1 MDYFYMNGRLYILIC
16 DYFSKFSFLFQV
28 KNMSFANLKDH
39 LEELFSVEGIP
50 NEIMSDNGPPF
61 NGKEF
66 SSYLTGLGMRHTTSS
81 PNYPWSNNFIER
93 QIQTMKRLIEK
104 ANSSGRRH
112 QEVLTS
118 LRAQPLGDGLPSP
131 SEILHGRSLVTRK
144 ASPVDLTIVC
154 QSLIALQA
162 KYTKSHDK
170 AKRAKTQQALV
181 IGEEVYF
188 LSGKNEWQIGIV
200 TGTTDTGR
208 SYNILTDKG
217 TSLRRNR
224 SHLKPRYHDIPIISC
239 TLPSRTST
247 SSQSEITRNR
257 FSGPQHPPKVKYS
270 YNNKQNISFQDQYK
284 QHPPKV
290 KYFPNNS
297 VPKLVIRQV
306 GDTAY
311 DSYIAETLY
320 PLKSAIKPRKHTWFA
335 GDPVS
340 SVKTIPARRTRSHPP
355 KWTIETED
363 PDLLIPIELSQFRA
377 DSDLNQDLGGDLS
390 VVSPRESH
398 QSEETLPTVPLGQ
411 FQAHRSD
418 NTTTKSIAHSQ
429 TETPYQSEINSTITE
444 NIVENI
450 VTSQTDTPSQREIFS
465 ETGTG
470 TSSSED
476 VTHSNGDTPE
486 EHSYQTG
493 TQSTNEETSE
503 SSETATSS
511 QSEISSS
518 YNNIYNNN
526 SDCETYTS
534 SQSEI
539 TTEYDASSEP
549 SSREA
554 SRPSSPE
561 SGNLSVRTVYSP
573 TPEMAIIH
581 RTMHD
586 AIHTVREQQG
596 RAVSRSLLNQ
606 QKAIAANK
614 LQCNIQIKRTST
626 PEHPPMSNVPPRR
639 ARARSEK
646 ANGVTSSSSEES
658 DCEPQTSRMARF
670 QALKKRF
677 ETPTKSKEESPS
689 HGTLKRQ
696 RLFWKSSS
704 QSATDCPSKEYR
716 TPGPSRRLN
725 GTASEGD

>member
-1 MDYFYMNGRLYILIC
+1 M
-16 DYFSKFSFLFQV
+16 
-28 KNMSFANLKDH
+28 
-39 LEELFSVEGIP
+39 
-50 NEIMSDNGPPF
+50 
-61 NGKEF
+61 
-66 SSYLTGLGMRHTTSS
+66 
-81 PNYPWSNNFIER
+81 
-93 QIQTMKRLIEK
+93 
-104 ANSSGRRH
+104 
-112 QEVLTS
+112 
-118 LRAQPLGDGLPSP
+118 
-131 SEILHGRSLVTRK
+131 
-144 ASPVDLTIVC
+144 
-154 QSLIALQA
+154 
-162 KYTKSHDK
+162 
-170 AKRAKTQQALV
+170 

-208 SYNILTDKG
+208 SYNILTDEG

-224 SHLKPRYHDIPIISC
+224 SHLKPRCHDIPIISC

-247 SSQSEITRNR
+247 SSQSEITGNR
-257 FSGPQHPPKVKYS
+257 LSRPQHPPKVKYS

-297 VPKLVIRQV
+297 VPKLVIRRV
-306 GDTAY
+306 GDIAY

-320 PLKSAIKPRKHTWFA
+320 PLKNAIKLRKQTWFA

-355 KWTIETED
+355 KWTIKAED
-363 PDLLIPIELSQFRA
+363 LDLLIPIELSQSRA

-411 FQAHRSD
+411 FEAQRSD
-418 NTTTKSIAHSQ
+418 NTTTKSIAHFQ
-429 TETPYQSEINSTITE
+429 TETSSQSEINSTITK
-444 NIVENI
+444 NIVGNI
-450 VTSQTDTPSQREIFS
+450 VTFQTDTPSQREIFS

-476 VTHSNGDTPE
+476 VTHSDGDTPE
-486 EHSYQTG
+486 EHSHQTG

-503 SSETATSS
+503 SSKTATSS

-526 SDCETYTS
+526 SDFETYTS

-596 RAVSRSLLNQ
+596 RVVTRSLLNQ

-639 ARARSEK
+639 ARARLEK
-646 ANGVTSSSSEES
+646 ANGVNSGSSEES
-658 DCEPQTSRMARF
+658 DCEPQTSRMAQF

-677 ETPTKSKEESPS
+677 ETPTKSEEESPS

-696 RLFWKSSS
+696 RLFQKSSS

-725 GTASEGD
+725 GTTSEGD

>member
-1 MDYFYMNGRLYILIC
+1 
-16 DYFSKFSFLFQV
+16 
-28 KNMSFANLKDH
+28 
-39 LEELFSVEGIP
+39 
-50 NEIMSDNGPPF
+50 
-61 NGKEF
+61 
-66 SSYLTGLGMRHTTSS
+66 
-81 PNYPWSNNFIER
+81 
-93 QIQTMKRLIEK
+93 MKRLIEK
-104 ANSSGRRH
+104 ANSTGRSH
-112 QEVLTS
+112 QEALTG

-144 ASPVDLTIVC
+144 ASQVDLTAVR

-170 AKRAKTQQALV
+170 AKRTKTQRALV

-208 SYNILTDKG
+208 SYNILTDEG

-224 SHLKPRYHDIPIISC
+224 SHLKPRCHDIPIISH

-247 SSQSEITRNR
+247 SSQSEITRKPLP
-257 FSGPQHPPKVKYS
+257 GTEHPPKLKYS
-270 YNNKQNISFQDQYK
+270 YNNKPNISFQDQYE

-290 KYFPNNS
+290 KYFPNNN
-297 VPKLVIRQV
+297 VPKLVIRRV

-320 PLKSAIKPRKHTWFA
+320 PLKSAIKPRKQTRFA
-335 GDPVS
+335 GDPVT

-355 KWTIETED
+355 KWTIEAED
-363 PDLLIPIELSQFRA
+363 PDLLIPLELSQSRA
-377 DSDLNQDLGGDLS
+377 DNDLNQDLGGDLS
-390 VVSPRESH
+390 MVSPRESH

-418 NTTTKSIAHSQ
+418 DTTTKYIAHSQ
-429 TETPYQSEINSTITE
+429 HETPSQSEINSTITE
-444 NIVENI
+444 NIAENI
-450 VTSQTDTPSQREIFS
+450 VTSQNATPSQREIFS

-476 VTHSNGDTPE
+476 VTHSDGDTPE
-486 EHSYQTG
+486 DHLHQTG
-493 TQSTNEETSE
+493 SQSNNEEDCE
-503 SSETATSS
+503 SRESATPS
-511 QSEISSS
+511 QSEIFSD
-518 YNNIYNNN
+518 YNNSSNNN
-526 SDCETYTS
+526 TDCKNYTS

-539 TTEYDASSEP
+539 TSEYDSSSEP

-554 SRPSSPE
+554 SNPSSPE

-586 AIHTVREQQG
+586 AIHAVRKQQG
-596 RAVSRSLLNQ
+596 RAVTRSLLTQ
-606 QKAIAANK
+606 QKAIAASK

-626 PEHPPMSNVPPRR
+626 PEHPPTSNVPPRR

-646 ANGVTSSSSEES
+646 ANGVTSGSSEES
-658 DCEPQTSRMARF
+658 DSEPQTSRMARF
-670 QALKKRF
+670 QALKMRF
-677 ETPTKSKEESPS
+677 ETPTKSEEESQS
-689 HGTLKRQ
+689 HGTSRRQ
-696 RLFWKSSS
+696 RLFRQTSS
-704 QSATDCPSKEYR
+704 QSATDCLSKEYR
-716 TPGPSRRLN
+716 TPGPS
-725 GTASEGD
+725 

>member
-1 MDYFYMNGRLYILIC
+1 M
-16 DYFSKFSFLFQV
+16 
-28 KNMSFANLKDH
+28 
-39 LEELFSVEGIP
+39 
-50 NEIMSDNGPPF
+50 
-61 NGKEF
+61 
-66 SSYLTGLGMRHTTSS
+66 
-81 PNYPWSNNFIER
+81 
-93 QIQTMKRLIEK
+93 
-104 ANSSGRRH
+104 
-112 QEVLTS
+112 
-118 LRAQPLGDGLPSP
+118 
-131 SEILHGRSLVTRK
+131 
-144 ASPVDLTIVC
+144 
-154 QSLIALQA
+154 
-162 KYTKSHDK
+162 
-170 AKRAKTQQALV
+170 

-208 SYNILTDKG
+208 SYNILTDEG

-224 SHLKPRYHDIPIISC
+224 SHLKPRCHDILIISH

-247 SSQSEITRNR
+247 PSQSEIT
-257 FSGPQHPPKVKYS
+257 GKPLPGTEHPPKVKYF
-270 YNNKQNISFQDQYK
+270 YNNKQNISFQDQYE

-290 KYFPNNS
+290 KYSANNN
-297 VPKLVIRQV
+297 VPKLVIRRV

-320 PLKSAIKPRKHTWFA
+320 PLKSAIKPRKQTRFA
-335 GDPVS
+335 GDPVT

-355 KWTIETED
+355 KWTIKAED
-363 PDLLIPIELSQFRA
+363 PDLLIPLELSLSRA
-377 DSDLNQDLGGDLS
+377 DNDLNQDLGGDLS

-418 NTTTKSIAHSQ
+418 DTTTKHIAHSQ
-429 TETPYQSEINSTITE
+429 HETPSQSEIDSTITE
-444 NIVENI
+444 NIAENI
-450 VTSQTDTPSQREIFS
+450 VTSQNATPSQREIFS

-476 VTHSNGDTPE
+476 VTHSDGDTPE
-486 EHSYQTG
+486 DHLHRTG
-493 TQSTNEETSE
+493 SQSNNEEDCE
-503 SSETATSS
+503 SRESATPS
-511 QSEISSS
+511 QSEIFSD
-518 YNNIYNNN
+518 YNNSSNNTDSEN
-526 SDCETYTS
+526 YTS

-539 TTEYDASSEP
+539 TSEYDASSEP

-554 SRPSSPE
+554 SNPSSPE

-581 RTMHD
+581 RTMQD
-586 AIHTVREQQG
+586 AIHAVREQQG
-596 RAVSRSLLNQ
+596 RAVTRSLLTQ
-606 QKAIAANK
+606 QKAIAASK

-626 PEHPPMSNVPPRR
+626 PEHPPTSNVPPRR

-646 ANGVTSSSSEES
+646 ANGVTSGSSEES

-670 QALKKRF
+670 QALKMRF
-677 ETPTKSKEESPS
+677 ETPTKSEEESQS
-689 HGTLKRQ
+689 HGTSKRQ
-696 RLFWKSSS
+696 RLFRQTSS

>member
-1 MDYFYMNGRLYILIC
+1 M
-16 DYFSKFSFLFQV
+16 
-28 KNMSFANLKDH
+28 
-39 LEELFSVEGIP
+39 
-50 NEIMSDNGPPF
+50 
-61 NGKEF
+61 
-66 SSYLTGLGMRHTTSS
+66 
-81 PNYPWSNNFIER
+81 
-93 QIQTMKRLIEK
+93 
-104 ANSSGRRH
+104 
-112 QEVLTS
+112 
-118 LRAQPLGDGLPSP
+118 
-131 SEILHGRSLVTRK
+131 
-144 ASPVDLTIVC
+144 
-154 QSLIALQA
+154 
-162 KYTKSHDK
+162 
-170 AKRAKTQQALV
+170 
-181 IGEEVYF
+181 
-188 LSGKNEWQIGIV
+188 
-200 TGTTDTGR
+200 
-208 SYNILTDKG
+208 
-217 TSLRRNR
+217 
-224 SHLKPRYHDIPIISC
+224 
-239 TLPSRTST
+239 
-247 SSQSEITRNR
+247 
-257 FSGPQHPPKVKYS
+257 KYS
-270 YNNKQNISFQDQYK
+270 YNNKQNISFQDQYE

-297 VPKLVIRQV
+297 VPKFVIRRV

-320 PLKSAIKPRKHTWFA
+320 PLKSAIKPRKQTQFA

-355 KWTIETED
+355 KWTIEAED
-363 PDLLIPIELSQFRA
+363 PDLLIPIELSQSRA

-411 FQAHRSD
+411 FQAQRSD
-418 NTTTKSIAHSQ
+418 NTTKSIAHFQ
-429 TETPYQSEINSTITE
+429 TETPSQSEINSTITK

-450 VTSQTDTPSQREIFS
+450 VTFQTDTPSQREIFS

-476 VTHSNGDTPE
+476 MTHSDGDTPE
-486 EHSYQTG
+486 EHLHQTG
-493 TQSTNEETSE
+493 TQSTNEEASE

-511 QSEISSS
+511 QSEVSSS

-526 SDCETYTS
+526 SDFETYTS

-561 SGNLSVRTVYSP
+561 SGNLSMRTVYSP

-586 AIHTVREQQG
+586 AIHVVREQQG
-596 RAVSRSLLNQ
+596 RVVTRSLLNQ

-646 ANGVTSSSSEES
+646 ANGVTSGSSEES
-658 DCEPQTSRMARF
+658 DSEPQTSRMARF
-670 QALKKRF
+670 QALKKQF
-677 ETPTKSKEESPS
+677 ETRRKAHLTEHSKGKGFSEK
-689 HGTLKRQ
+689 T
-696 RLFWKSSS
+696 SS

>member
-1 MDYFYMNGRLYILIC
+1 M
-16 DYFSKFSFLFQV
+16 FQV
-28 KNMSFANLKDH
+28 KTTSFANLKDH

-50 NEIMSDNGPPF
+50 DEIMSDNGPPF

-66 SSYLTGLGMRHTTSS
+66 SSYLTGLGIRHTTSS
-81 PNYPWSNNFIER
+81 PNYPRSNGFIER
-93 QIQTMKRLIEK
+93 QIQTVKRLIEK
-104 ANSSGRRH
+104 ANSTRRSH
-112 QEVLTS
+112 QEALTG

-144 ASPVDLTIVC
+144 ANPVDLTAVR

-170 AKRAKTQQALV
+170 AKRTKTQRALV
-181 IGEEVYF
+181 IGEEVYY

-208 SYNILTDKG
+208 SYNILTDEG

-224 SHLKPRYHDIPIISC
+224 SHLKPRCHDIPIISH

-247 SSQSEITRNR
+247 SSQSEIT
-257 FSGPQHPPKVKYS
+257 GKPLPGTEHPPKVKYT
-270 YNNKQNISFQDQYK
+270 
-284 QHPPKV
+284 
-290 KYFPNNS
+290 PNNN
-297 VPKLVIRQV
+297 VPKLVIRRV

-320 PLKSAIKPRKHTWFA
+320 PVKSAIKPRKQTRFA
-335 GDPVS
+335 GDPVT

-355 KWTIETED
+355 KWTIEAED
-363 PDLLIPIELSQFRA
+363 PDLLIPLELSQSRA
-377 DSDLNQDLGGDLS
+377 DNDPNQDLRGDLS
-390 VVSPRESH
+390 VVRPRESH

-418 NTTTKSIAHSQ
+418 DTTTKRIAHSQ
-429 TETPYQSEINSTITE
+429 HETPSQSEINSTITE

-450 VTSQTDTPSQREIFS
+450 VTSQNATPSQREILS

-476 VTHSNGDTPE
+476 MTQSDGDTPE
-486 EHSYQTG
+486 EHLHQTG
-493 TQSTNEETSE
+493 SQSDNEETSE
-503 SSETATSS
+503 SRESATPS
-511 QSEISSS
+511 QSEIFSG
-518 YNNIYNNN
+518 YNNSSNNN
-526 SDCETYTS
+526 TNSKNYTS

-539 TTEYDASSEP
+539 TSEYEASSEP
-549 SSREA
+549 SSRET
-554 SRPSSPE
+554 SNPSSPE

-586 AIHTVREQQG
+586 AIHAVREQQG
-596 RAVSRSLLNQ
+596 RAVTRSLLNQ
-606 QKAIAANK
+606 QKAIAASK

-646 ANGVTSSSSEES
+646 ANGVTSGSSEES
-658 DCEPQTSRMARF
+658 DSEPQTSRMARF
-670 QALKKRF
+670 QALKMRF
-677 ETPTKSKEESPS
+677 ETPTKSEEESQS
-689 HGTLKRQ
+689 HGTSKRQ
-696 RLFWKSSS
+696 RLFRKTSS

>member
-1 MDYFYMNGRLYILIC
+1 MNGRLYILIC
-16 DYFSKFSFLFQV
+16 DYFSKFPFLFQV
-28 KNMSFANLKDH
+28 KTMSFANLKDH

-50 NEIMSDNGPPF
+50 DEIMSDNGPPF

-66 SSYLTGLGMRHTTSS
+66 SSYLKGLGIRHTTSS
-81 PNYPWSNNFIER
+81 PNYPRSNGFIER
-93 QIQTMKRLIEK
+93 QIQAMKRLIEK
-104 ANSSGRRH
+104 ANSTGRSH
-112 QEVLTS
+112 QEALTG
-118 LRAQPLGDGLPSP
+118 LRAQPLGDGLPLP

-144 ASPVDLTIVC
+144 ASPVDLTAFR

-170 AKRAKTQQALV
+170 ARRAKTQRALV

-200 TGTTDTGR
+200 TGTIDTGR
-208 SYNILTDKG
+208 SYNILTDEG

-224 SHLKPRYHDIPIISC
+224 SHLKPRCHDIPVISC
-239 TLPSRTST
+239 AFPCRTST
-247 SSQSEITRNR
+247 SSQSEITENQLP
-257 FSGPQHPPKVKYS
+257 GPTHPPKVKYS
-270 YNNKQNISFQDQYK
+270 YNNKQNISFQDHYEQHPPKVKYSLPGPP
-284 QHPPKV
+284 HPPKV
-290 KYFPNNS
+290 KYFPNNN
-297 VPKLVIRQV
+297 VPKLVIRWV
-306 GDTAY
+306 ADTAY
-311 DSYIAETLY
+311 DSHIAETLY
-320 PLKSAIKPRKHTWFA
+320 PLKSAIKPKKQTRFA

-355 KWTIETED
+355 KWTIKAGD
-363 PDLLIPIELSQFRA
+363 PYLLIPIELSQARA
-377 DSDLNQDLGGDLS
+377 ERDLNKDLGGDLS

-411 FQAHRSD
+411 FQAQRSD
-418 NTTTKSIAHSQ
+418 DTTTNNIAHSK
-429 TETPYQSEINSTITE
+429 TDTPSQSEINSTITKS
-444 NIVENI
+444 I
-450 VTSQTDTPSQREIFS
+450 VTSQTGTPSQREIFS

-476 VTHSNGDTPE
+476 MSHSDGDIAE
-486 EHSYQTG
+486 EHLQCTG
-493 TQSTNEETSE
+493 TQSEHGETNDSSGTSR
-503 SSETATSS
+503 TTTSS
-511 QSEISSS
+511 QSEIFSG
-518 YNNIYNNN
+518 YNNIYNN
-526 SDCETYTS
+526 STDCETYTS

-573 TPEMAIIH
+573 TPEMAIIY

-586 AIHTVREQQG
+586 AIHAVREQQG
-596 RAVSRSLLNQ
+596 RAVTRSLLSQ
-606 QKAIAANK
+606 QKAIAASK

-658 DCEPQTSRMARF
+658 DCEPQTSRTARF
-670 QALKKRF
+670 QALKRRF
-677 ETPTKSKEESPS
+677 EIPTKSEEESPS
-689 HGTLKRQ
+689 QRNNQKAKAFPENLLPKCHRLPIQRVSYSRTL
-696 RLFWKSSS
+696 
-704 QSATDCPSKEYR
+704 P
-716 TPGPSRRLN
+716 
-725 GTASEGD
+725 

>member
-1 MDYFYMNGRLYILIC
+1 M
-16 DYFSKFSFLFQV
+16 
-28 KNMSFANLKDH
+28 
-39 LEELFSVEGIP
+39 
-50 NEIMSDNGPPF
+50 
-61 NGKEF
+61 
-66 SSYLTGLGMRHTTSS
+66 
-81 PNYPWSNNFIER
+81 
-93 QIQTMKRLIEK
+93 
-104 ANSSGRRH
+104 
-112 QEVLTS
+112 
-118 LRAQPLGDGLPSP
+118 
-131 SEILHGRSLVTRK
+131 
-144 ASPVDLTIVC
+144 
-154 QSLIALQA
+154 
-162 KYTKSHDK
+162 
-170 AKRAKTQQALV
+170 

-188 LSGKNEWQIGIV
+188 LSGKNEWQISIV

-208 SYNILTDKG
+208 SYNILTDEG

-224 SHLKPRYHDIPIISC
+224 SHLKPRYHDIPIISR

-247 SSQSEITRNR
+247 PSQSEITRKPLP
-257 FSGPQHPPKVKYS
+257 GPKHPPKVKYS
-270 YNNKQNISFQDQYK
+270 YNNKQNIFFQDQYK

-297 VPKLVIRQV
+297 VPKLVIRRV

-320 PLKSAIKPRKHTWFA
+320 PLKSAIKLRKQTWFA
-335 GDPVS
+335 GDPVN

-355 KWTIETED
+355 KWTIEAED
-363 PDLLIPIELSQFRA
+363 LDLLIPIELSQSRA

-411 FQAHRSD
+411 FQAQRSD
-418 NTTTKSIAHSQ
+418 NTTPKSIAHYQ
-429 TETPYQSEINSTITE
+429 TVTPSQSEINSTITE

-450 VTSQTDTPSQREIFS
+450 VTSQTDTPSQREILS

-476 VTHSNGDTPE
+476 VTHSDGDTPE
-486 EHSYQTG
+486 EHLHLTG
-493 TQSTNEETSE
+493 TQSTNEEASE
-503 SSETATSS
+503 SSETATTS
-511 QSEISSS
+511 QSEISSG

-526 SDCETYTS
+526 SDLETYTS

-539 TTEYDASSEP
+539 TTEYDASREP
-549 SSREA
+549 SSRET

-573 TPEMAIIH
+573 TPEIAIIH

-586 AIHTVREQQG
+586 AIHAVREQQG
-596 RAVSRSLLNQ
+596 RAVMRSLLNQ
-606 QKAIAANK
+606 QKAIAASK
-614 LQCNIQIKRTST
+614 LQCNIQIKRTSM

-658 DCEPQTSRMARF
+658 DCEPQTSRMAQF
-670 QALKKRF
+670 QALKMQF
-677 ETPTKSKEESPS
+677 ETPTKSEEES
-689 HGTLKRQ
+689 
-696 RLFWKSSS
+696 
-704 QSATDCPSKEYR
+704 
-716 TPGPSRRLN
+716 
-725 GTASEGD
+725 

>member
-1 MDYFYMNGRLYILIC
+1 M
-16 DYFSKFSFLFQV
+16 
-28 KNMSFANLKDH
+28 
-39 LEELFSVEGIP
+39 
-50 NEIMSDNGPPF
+50 
-61 NGKEF
+61 
-66 SSYLTGLGMRHTTSS
+66 
-81 PNYPWSNNFIER
+81 
-93 QIQTMKRLIEK
+93 
-104 ANSSGRRH
+104 
-112 QEVLTS
+112 
-118 LRAQPLGDGLPSP
+118 
-131 SEILHGRSLVTRK
+131 
-144 ASPVDLTIVC
+144 
-154 QSLIALQA
+154 
-162 KYTKSHDK
+162 
-170 AKRAKTQQALV
+170 

-208 SYNILTDKG
+208 SYNILTDEG

-224 SHLKPRYHDIPIISC
+224 SHLKPRCHDIPIISC
-239 TLPSRTST
+239 TLPSRSST
-247 SSQSEITRNR
+247 PSQSEITRKPLP
-257 FSGPQHPPKVKYS
+257 GLKHPPKVKYS
-270 YNNKQNISFQDQYK
+270 YNNKQNISFQDQYE

-290 KYFPNNS
+290 KYFPNNN
-297 VPKLVIRQV
+297 VPKLVIRRV

-320 PLKSAIKPRKHTWFA
+320 PLKSAIKLRKQTRFA

-355 KWTIETED
+355 KWTIKAED
-363 PDLLIPIELSQFRA
+363 LDLLIPLELSQSRA
-377 DSDLNQDLGGDLS
+377 NSDLNQDLGGDLS

-398 QSEETLPTVPLGQ
+398 QSEETLPTVPLGP
-411 FQAHRSD
+411 FQAQRSD

-429 TETPYQSEINSTITE
+429 TETPSQSEINSTITE
-444 NIVENI
+444 NILENI
-450 VTSQTDTPSQREIFS
+450 VTSQTDTSSQREIFS

-476 VTHSNGDTPE
+476 MSHSDGDTPE
-486 EHSYQTG
+486 DHLHQTG
-493 TQSTNEETSE
+493 SQSNNEEASE
-503 SSETATSS
+503 SRETATSS
-511 QSEISSS
+511 QSEIFSG
-518 YNNIYNNN
+518 YNNSSNNN
-526 SDCETYTS
+526 SDFETATS

-539 TTEYDASSEP
+539 TSEYDASSEP

-596 RAVSRSLLNQ
+596 RVVTRSLLNQ
-606 QKAIAANK
+606 QKAIAASK

-646 ANGVTSSSSEES
+646 ANGVTSGSSEES
-658 DCEPQTSRMARF
+658 DSEPQTSRMARF
-670 QALKKRF
+670 QALKMRF
-677 ETPTKSKEESPS
+677 ETPTKSEEESQS
-689 HGTLKRQ
+689 HRTFKRQ
-696 RLFWKSSS
+696 RLFQKTSS

-716 TPGPSRRLN
+716 TPGPS
-725 GTASEGD
+725 